1 MSQYGIIYR
10 LEFKNIEGFTVRVN
24 ISPTDI
30 LIDDGD
36 TPEVITLTGA
46 DQPLVISVS
55 NNEQEKFAVIRS
67 KVAKITFVTNSNSG
81 LDSSTFSQG
90 GDDLWKV
97 DIYLQDTPELIFT
110 GFLIMADNQQPFQ
123 PDPQY
128 CTLTATDQ
136 LGTIKD
142 IPLVDSN
149 GNNPIGKYRVAD
161 LVAMCL
167 NKTGLA
173 LNINVVNNLKPG
185 GGQLVNLA
193 TFSFSGNYVVTDN
206 LITSFF
212 YPGQEV
218 TVAGTATHDGTYNV
232 DYVVQSPLIT
242 EVHFLETITAP
253 GEGALT
259 TFTDTS
265 SAAHWMD
272 SVYIDAKTFEAEIG
286 VSEDCQTIL
295 KKILGED
302 CYIVQYK
309 GEWWIYRI
317 DEINDLPVYVATFDS
332 EGAYVSTAAGTQYDI
347 SIGAIESFKFA
358 NADTLLRF
366 IRPHGWIKE
375 TFNFNTPAEIPCNI
389 DFERGDLVTTVSTIE
404 KDFNLDCWNK
414 RRGVPGAYNTPI
426 TITDYIKRLYNENGY
441 EIEKY
446 IYITPQTGHS
456 GFSSLDDEYIESSPI
471 PIEIEDKFTAS
482 IDWRL
487 PNNVASSS
495 GGFKFM
501 RFVLHGQDGSWW
513 ILGWEDFNDDTSPAK
528 WYDTALWTTNSA
540 AGERNIIWG
549 NQDETEWQ
557 SLSNTAPPAPVT
569 GDLYIWLNQMYQ
581 STTTGLNTD
590 IYYANLNF
598 EYIPLIYG
606 TYQNFSGQYSRVDRT
621 EIGYKA
627 IQDNEVFI
635 SDSPKPILKGGMFL
649 TSPADLYT
657 GSVSFSTGASVAV
670 LSGDYTAIFQIGM
683 IIIITGTVSN
693 NITAKILEVDYSIV
707 GNQTGLVLS
716 VATVSELTVTATFQ
730 YLTYH
735 LFPVWYNSQ
744 PFATGYPTDSTYLHP
759 YGYIQAYS
767 VWNQFKGVNDPVNGR
782 GLGLNIFGGAVVGL
796 TDDWP
801 DMIHRFSL
809 TDLNAQTNDRYFML
823 ISMEQN
829 WRTCIWIATLVEVFN
844 SAVGKT
850 YGDPFEFKFI
860 PA

>member
-36 TPEVITLTGA
+36 TPEVIALTGA

-55 NNEQEKFAVIRS
+55 NNEQEKFAPIRS

-142 IPLVDSN
+142 IPLVDSD

-173 LNINVVNNLKPG
+173 LNINIVNNLKPG

-193 TFSFSGNYVVTDN
+193 TFSFVGNYVVTDN
-206 LITSFF
+206 LVTAFF

-218 TVAGTATHDGTYNV
+218 TIAGTATHDGTYNV

-272 SVYIDAKTFEAEIG
+272 SVYIDVKTFEAEIG

-332 EGAYVSTAAGTQYDI
+332 DGAYVSTAAGTQYDI
-347 SIGAIESFKFA
+347 SIGAAESFKFA

-375 TFNFNTPAEIPCNI
+375 TFNYNSPEIPCNS
-389 DFERGDLVTTVSTIE
+389 DFSRGEFVDDLPDEVVGNDTLTA
-404 KDFNLDCWNK
+404 KKYNLDCWVLLQDVLPPTSPLPADVAEAYIK
-414 RRGVPGAYNTPI
+414 KLTDFAGYEKESYAVVTYNT
-426 TITDYIKRLYNENGY
+426 TGAASRL
-441 EIEKY
+441 
-446 IYITPQTGHS
+446 TSQ
-456 GFSSLDDEYIESSPI
+456 PI
-471 PIEIEDKFTAS
+471 PIDIQDKFTLSYSFRWSTNEAS
-482 IDWRL
+482 AGTGLSTNSVRL
-487 PNNVASSS
+487 DGN
-495 GGFKFM
+495 
-501 RFVLHGQDGSWW
+501 DGSIWF
-513 ILGWEDFNDDTSPAK
+513 LDDDGK
-528 WYDTALWTTNSA
+528 WYLSDATWSVNRKTVVNTWATATV
-540 AGERNIIWG
+540 
-549 NQDETEWQ
+549 DETEWRTFELLVDPEGCPT
-557 SLSNTAPPAPVT
+557 SGVLTISIFWGSSITPT
-569 GDLYIWLNQMYQ
+569 DRDLYISDLQFN
-581 STTTGLNTD
+581 
-590 IYYANLNF
+590 
-598 EYIPLIYG
+598 YIPFINGSYN
-606 TYQNFSGQYSRVDRT
+606 NFSGQYNRVDRLET
-621 EIGYKA
+621 GYKA
-627 IQDNEVFI
+627 KQDNEVFI
-635 SDSPKPILKGGMFL
+635 SDSPKPIFKGGMFL
-649 TSPADLYT
+649 TSPADLYV
-657 GSVSFSTGASVAV
+657 GSVSFADGASVAV
-670 LSGDYTAIFQIGM
+670 LSGNYTGLFSIGM
-683 IIIITGTVSN
+683 IIVITGTASN

-707 GNQTGLVLS
+707 GDQTGLVLS
-716 VATVSELTVTATFQ
+716 VPTVSEIAVTATFQ

-759 YGYIQAYS
+759 YGYIQAFS
-767 VWNQFKGVNDPVNGR
+767 VWNQFKGVNDPINGR

-801 DMIHRFSL
+801 DMIHRFIL
-809 TDLNAQTNDRYFML
+809 TDSNVQTNDRYFML

-850 YGDPFEFKFI
+850 YGDTFEFKFI